1 MSVAPLDRLRFREHP
16 LDGAMLYFQPARGV
30 HVRVQVPATAAHRR
44 RAPRVAMFGITN
56 VCNLACAFCSRD
68 AARPSAWTVDT
79 AAAALRG
86 LDAAGTLEVAYG
98 GGEPFAF
105 RGFAELVAEVHATT
119 ALAQHVT
126 TNGAL
131 IRPATWSRFAGR
143 LGQVRI
149 SIYDGIDWRAAAATL
164 AMHGQ
169 RWGANRIVDPAALA
183 TLPAL
188 LAELAAHGCDDVSLL
203 AYVGPDA
210 AHHLDAAGDARLAA
224 IVEDS
229 PLPCRISVCFG
240 ARVPV
245 PQLRGGGPRDGDC
258 GAGRD
263 FVSITPD
270 RRVQG
275 CSFQDGGLPG
285 TTSDEILA
293 AWRLHQ
299 AELGQPAMRR
309 GCARILPRAAPDD
322 PAPPIAIWQAFS
334 GNNSGEC
341 LLVARFA
348 AVADAEAYLAA
359 LLPEWR
365 ANTAYPPAWR
375 ALFAAEGVAL
385 EAGVAIVSPSDAGTT
400 PRELIAIGRSV
411 IATQHDATDAFPQ
424 LRALA
429 WKRGAFVV
437 PGGVHAHG
445 PVWLLAA
452 IRAAGPAD
460 RDRVLAAP
468 RHDLV
473 ACQAHGD
480 LVIAAVPTLV
490 GERALETVAEA
501 RDVLVRLAG
510 DRPLA
515 AELCFHD
522 ESEVEDEDDG
532 HTDPVQLIDD
542 AITAALQRL
551 GHREPE
557 ACRLWIRFWRED
569 AAADAAAFAAHVP
582 GDRTV
587 RAGPTLLIDPAADR
601 KRLAVQAL
609 RHGGDTQALDG
620 PVRITAIV
628 WHEDLPDQRRA
639 RRPRIRPID
648 AVALEAGLRRRLG
661 RHGELTVEPP
671 PYRGSRQAPILT
683 ITTLAPREA
692 VAALAAQAH
701 ELGARVDA
709 WAAAADPIGA
719 AVRRVIDDVRS

>member
-1 MSVAPLDRLRFREHP
+1 MPVTPIDRQRFREHP
-16 LDGAMLYFQPARGV
+16 LDGATLYFQPARGV
-30 HVRVQVPATAAHRR
+30 HVRVQAPATAAQRR

-56 VCNLACAFCSRD
+56 VCNLACDFCSRD
-68 AARPSAWTVDT
+68 EARPSVWTVDT

-105 RGFAELVAEVHATT
+105 RGFAELVAELDATT

-126 TNGAL
+126 TNGTL
-131 IRPATWSRFAGR
+131 IRETTWSRFSGR
-143 LGQVRI
+143 FGQVRI
-149 SIYDGIDWRAAAATL
+149 SIYDGIDWRPAAGTL
-164 AMHGQ
+164 AAHGQ

-188 LAELAAHGCDDVSLL
+188 LAELAAHGCEDVSLL
-203 AYVGPDA
+203 AYVGGDA
-210 AHHLDAAGDARLAA
+210 GRHLDAAGDIRLAA
-224 IVEDS
+224 IIADS

-240 ARVPV
+240 ARIPV
-245 PQLRGGGPRDGDC
+245 PRLPSGDASDGDC

-275 CSFQDGGLPG
+275 CSFQDGSLPG
-285 TTSDEILA
+285 ATSDEILA
-293 AWRLHQ
+293 AWRLQQ
-299 AELGQPAMRR
+299 ARLGQPAMRR
-309 GCARILPRAAPDD
+309 GCARALPLAASRE

-348 AVADAEAYLAA
+348 TVADAEAYLSA
-359 LLPEWR
+359 LLPGWE
-365 ANTAYPPAWR
+365 ADVAYPPAWR
-375 ALFAAEGVAL
+375 ALFAAEGVAV
-385 EAGVAIVSPSDAGTT
+385 EGAAADVTASGAVGST
-400 PRELIAIGRSV
+400 PRELITIGRSV
-411 IATQHDATDAFPQ
+411 IATQYDAEDAFPE

-445 PVWLLAA
+445 PVWLLGA
-452 IRAAGPAD
+452 IRATGPAD

-468 RHDLV
+468 RHALI

-480 LVIAAVPTLV
+480 VVIAVVPVLV
-490 GERALETVAEA
+490 GERAIETVAEA
-501 RDVLVRLAG
+501 RDELVRLAG

-515 AELCFHD
+515 AELCFDDDHDHD
-522 ESEVEDEDDG
+522 EDADAVQRIADE
-532 HTDPVQLIDD
+532 
-542 AITAALQRL
+542 ITAALQRL

-557 ACRLWIRFWRED
+557 ACRLWVRFWGHD
-569 AAADAAAFAAHVP
+569 AAAAAAAFAAHVP

-587 RAGPTLLIDPAADR
+587 RAGPALLIDPAADR

-609 RHGGDTQALDG
+609 RRCGDAQALDG
-620 PVRITAIV
+620 RVRITAII
-628 WHEDLPDQRRA
+628 WYEDPPDQRGA
-639 RRPRIRPID
+639 RRSRIRPID

-661 RHGELTVEPP
+661 RNGELTVRSP
-671 PYRGSRQAPILT
+671 PYRRGSRQAPTLT
-683 ITTLAPREA
+683 ISTLAPREA

-709 WAAAADPIGA
+709 WAGAADPVGA